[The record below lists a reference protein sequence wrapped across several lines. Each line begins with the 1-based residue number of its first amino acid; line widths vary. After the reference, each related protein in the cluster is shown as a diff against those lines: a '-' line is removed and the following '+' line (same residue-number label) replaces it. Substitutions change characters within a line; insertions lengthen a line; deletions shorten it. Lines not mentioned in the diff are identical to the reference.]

1 MKCLE
6 ELEQRVLQV
15 IQKNKDLQK
24 QVDELLLTTAELEE
38 KVRQYEVS
46 LLQETNAAS
55 ILSQEKASIMNT
67 IEELLSTI
75 KVMEEVRS

>member
-24 QVDELLLTTAELEE
+24 QVDELLLTTAELQER
-38 KVRQYEVS
+38 VRQYEVS
-46 LLQETNAAS
+46 LLQETNTAS

>member
-24 QVDELLLTTAELEE
+24 QVDELLLTTAELQER
-38 KVRQYEVS
+38 VRQYEVS